1 MCDDVYGIVK
11 AVEVVAELD
20 FGNKN
25 KSLHKDGGSLEN
37 ILFVGGDI
45 KLRLS

>member
-1 MCDDVYGIVK
+1 MCDDAYGVVK
-11 AVEVVAELD
+11 AVEAVAELN
-20 FGNKN
+20 FGSGS